1 VATLL
6 LPIRSD
12 SGYVATG
19 KQSSGGTAVAPTV
32 FPRWFDGSALS
43 IEQKDEDV
51 WEGDGSRRLG
61 SVIKNLQ
68 SATIKLTIAP
78 RPNEIGF
85 FETMAQGAGS
95 DAYTAPTVSTTLSSA
110 TLANATTASV
120 AANTGLTG
128 SGTIALVLS
137 AGTAREEIAIFNI
150 PPTGAGPY
158 VLTVATAYNGG
169 HLLLAHSMSDTVQT
183 AGTHVITDQ
192 SDGSYYTFEVSLG
205 GTAGIIIRLRDCK
218 CKTLKRSG
226 KAGSILMYELEV
238 QGIACIVQ
246 ASAATLTFDPHQY
259 LLFTSGAFTL
269 NGSTTGDALAIE
281 SFDISQ
287 NNNLDV
293 TIQSEQLTLA
303 AIIFGNLGVD
313 VGLSLFYQN
322 GNLIAEAYFGGASG
336 TTDAQAPLI
345 GSLLLTFTLPDTLN
359 TVTYSVPYMTYTKV
373 EPPAL
378 KKDGKAFKLSSSS
391 TATSNFAQNQYLL
404 QTTVANTSYA
414 AY

>member
-1 VATLL
+1 MPTLIS
-6 LPIRSD
+6 PIRGD
-12 SGYVATG
+12 AGYAG
-19 KQSSGGTAVAPTV
+19 CAKQTVGGTAVAPTL
-32 FPRWFDGSALS
+32 FPRWMDGSS
-43 IEQKDEDV
+43 ISLTAKAEDI

-61 SVIKNLQ
+61 SIVKNLQ
-68 SATIKLTIAP
+68 EIGIKLTIAP

-95 DAYTAPTVSTTLSSA
+95 DTYATPTVSTTLSAAS
-110 TLANATTASV
+110 LVNATSVSV

-169 HLLLAHSMSDTVQT
+169 HLLLAHTMSDTVQT

-205 GTAGIIIRLRDCK
+205 GTAGIIIRVRDCK
-218 CKTLKRSG
+218 CKTLKRSS

-259 LLFTSGAFTL
+259 LLFDSGVWTL
-269 NGSTTGDALAIE
+269 DGSTTGDALAVD

-287 NNNLDV
+287 NNNPDT
-293 TIQSEQLTLA
+293 TIQTEQVTLA
-303 AIIFGNLGVD
+303 AIIFGNLGLD
-313 VGLSLFYQN
+313 VGLSIIYQN
-322 GNLIAEAYFGGASG
+322 GNRIAETYFGSATG
-336 TTDAQAPLI
+336 TTDAQALFV
-345 GSLLLTFTLPDTLN
+345 GSLLLVFTLPDTLN
-359 TVTYSVPYMTYTKV
+359 IVTYSVPFMTYTKA

-378 KKDGKAFKLSSSS
+378 KKDGKAFRQALSATS
-391 TATSNFAQNQYLL
+391 TSNFAQNQYLL